1 MNSTVFSRAE
11 EFIWKHARLL
21 DRQLFAY
28 HYKGGSRQAVL
39 DALRAY
45 QNPDGGFGNAL
56 EPDLRCPDSQPIP
69 AQHAIEYMQ
78 EVGLDLEM
86 LQRLC
91 GYLQTI
97 TTPEGGLPFVLPSV
111 MHYPHPPWM
120 ETSGDPPASINPTA
134 AIAGLL
140 HKHKVQHAWL
150 QPATDYCWSQI
161 ADLVPA
167 ELNQMD
173 VILTFLYH
181 VPERRRAEAEL
192 ERLVPLMFAAGLVAE
207 IHAEGYV
214 RKPLDW
220 APTPDHPLRKYFPPE
235 LIRENLAFALASQQ
249 ADGGWGI
256 TWPPLSPVV
265 ELEWRGW
272 ITVTMLLTLQAN
284 GALA

>member
-1 MNSTVFSRAE
+1 MSSTVFSRAE
-11 EFIWKHARLL
+11 AFIWKHARLL
-21 DRQLFAY
+21 DRCRFAY
-28 HYKGGSRQAVL
+28 HFLGGSGAAVL
-39 DALRAY
+39 AALRAY

-78 EVGLDLEM
+78 EVGLDQEM

-91 GYLQTI
+91 GYLLTI
-97 TTPEGGLPFVLPSV
+97 TTPQGGLPFVLPSV
-111 MHYPHPPWM
+111 MRYPHSPWM
-120 ETSGDPPASINPTA
+120 ESADDPPASINPTA

-140 HKHKVQHAWL
+140 HRHGVEHPWL

-173 VILTFLYH
+173 VVLTFLYH

-192 ERLVPLMFAAGLVAE
+192 ERLVPLLFSAGLVADLN
-207 IHAEGYV
+207 AEGYV

-220 APTPDHPLRKYFPPE
+220 APTPDHPLRKYFSPE
-235 LIRENLAFALASQQ
+235 LIQENLAFALASQQ
-249 ADGGWGI
+249 ADGGWPI
-256 TWPPLSPVV
+256 TWPPLSPAV

-272 ITVTMLLTLQAN
+272 ITVSMLLTLQAN